1 MRSRPRVIYWDNLPA
16 PYAVERYNT
25 LAGRGNLDF
34 SVWFLRRTDPD
45 RSWAVRESE
54 WRFRGTY
61 IEDPSEGLGSLN
73 RFVRRCDEARPDL
86 VLSLYGERP
95 FVIGHAVLKALDIRT
110 AVLVLPTFD
119 AWIRRTWWKE
129 LAKGII
135 FRSADAAKV
144 PGPDGLAYARR
155 YGFPTERVSFV
166 TQSVDVERYARPI
179 SAEERRCIRQR
190 LGVDGCVFLYV
201 GRFWTGKGLF
211 VLLDAFRRVRAANP
225 GVSLLMIGDGS
236 DEGALRRAAGDRE
249 GVTFGPFVQA
259 PELPAYYAAAD
270 VFVFPTLGD
279 PHGQVIEEAHA
290 AGLPIITT
298 DAAGDVR
305 RRVEEGV
312 SGFIVAAGDAAPL
325 AARMLELAADPGL
338 RHVMGAR
345 GAERVKGWDHQV
357 WAADFERFVNAAVAV
372 PRRWTM
378 AARATALAGTALVS
392 AADVVARAN
401 VFRSRTS
408 AAGTLAAA
416 RATFVAR
423 LNRLAMRLASLPWR
437 LRAQREPTRRF
448 GTRHGG
454 WILPVGELTPPGVCY
469 CVGVGEDTSLEDE
482 LLRSTNCLVWSFDP
496 TPRSIAHVAKQPF
509 DAARFHFVPVGVWH
523 RTETRRFFGHQN
535 PAFETHSAVNLWKTD
550 SYFDAPCTTVAALMR
565 EFGHE
570 RLVLLKIAVEG
581 AEWQVLQ
588 NILDDAVDARIL
600 CVVFCQP
607 VPFWRVTAMVRRLRR
622 GGYHY
627 RRHDEWKFTFVRE
640 TGL

>member
-1 MRSRPRVIYWDNLPA
+1 MRRRPRVIYWDNLPA

-25 LAGRGNLDF
+25 LADRGNLDF
-34 SVWFLRRTDPD
+34 SAWFLRRTDPD

-54 WRFRGTY
+54 WRFHGTY
-61 IEDPSEGLGSLN
+61 IEDPSESLGSVH

-95 FVIGHAVLKALDIRT
+95 FVVGHAVLKALGIRT
-110 AVLVLPTFD
+110 AALVLPTFD

-155 YGFPTERVSFV
+155 YGFPAERVSFV
-166 TQSVDVERYARPI
+166 TQSVDVDRYARPI
-179 SAEERRCIRQR
+179 SVEERRSVRER

-201 GRFWTGKGLF
+201 GRFWSGKGLF
-211 VLLDAFRRVRAANP
+211 VLIDAFRQVRAANRD
-225 GVSLLMIGDGS
+225 VSLLMIGDGP
-236 DEGALRRAAGDRE
+236 DEGELRRAVGDLE
-249 GVTFGPFVQA
+249 GVAFRRFVQA

-290 AGLPIITT
+290 ADLPIVTT

-305 RRVEEGV
+305 RRVEDGV
-312 SGFIVAAGDAAPL
+312 TGFIVPAGEAAPL
-325 AARMLELAADPGL
+325 AARMLELAADPD
-338 RHVMGAR
+338 RRRMMGAR
-345 GAERVKGWDHQV
+345 GAERAKAWDHQV
-357 WAADFERFVNAAVAV
+357 WAADFERFVSAALAV
-372 PRRWTM
+372 PRRST
-378 AARATALAGTALVS
+378 
-392 AADVVARAN
+392 
-401 VFRSRTS
+401 
-408 AAGTLAAA
+408 AAA
-416 RATFVAR
+416 RAFALAGRALVAAADVAARAHVFRSKAAAGGALTAARTTIVAR
-423 LNRLAMRLASLPWR
+423 LNRLGMRLASLPWR
-437 LRAQREPTRRF
+437 LRAWRGPTRRF

-454 WILPVGELTPPGVCY
+454 WILPVGRLTPPGVCY
-469 CVGVGEDTSLEDE
+469 CAGVGEDTSLEDE
-482 LLRSTNCLVWSFDP
+482 LLRRTDCLVWSFDP

-509 DAARFHFVPVGVWH
+509 DPARFRFVPVGVWD
-523 RTETRRFFGHQN
+523 RAETRRFFGHRN
-535 PAFETHSAVNLWKTD
+535 PAFETHSAVNLWETD

-565 EFGHE
+565 EFGHD

-588 NILDDAVDARIL
+588 NILDDAVDVRIL

-607 VPFWRVTAMVRRLRR
+607 APFWRVMAMVRRLRR
-622 GGYHY
+622 GGYRY
-627 RRHDEWKFTFVRE
+627 LCHDEWKFTFVCE
-640 TGL
+640 SSL

>member
-25 LAGRGNLDF
+25 LADRGNLDF
-34 SVWFLRRTDPD
+34 AVWFLRRTDPD

-61 IEDPSEGLGSLN
+61 IEDPSAGLGSVH

-119 AWIRRTWWKE
+119 AWIRRAWWKE

-155 YGFPTERVSFV
+155 YGFPAERVSFV
-166 TQSVDVERYARPI
+166 TQSVDIDRYSLAI
-179 SAEERRCIRQR
+179 SADERRYVRQR

-211 VLLDAFRRVRAANP
+211 LLIDAFRRVRAADP
-225 GVSLLMIGDGS
+225 GVSLLMIGDGP
-236 DEGALRRAAGDRE
+236 DEGALRRAVGDLE
-249 GVTFGPFVQA
+249 GVTFQPFVQA
-259 PELPAYYAAAD
+259 RELPAYYAAAD

-312 SGFIVAAGDAAPL
+312 SGFIVPAGEAAPL

-357 WAADFERFVNAAVAV
+357 WAADFEQFVSAALTV
-372 PRRWTM
+372 RRRSTM
-378 AARATALAGTALVS
+378 AARATDLAGRVLVTA
-392 AADVVARAN
+392 AEVVARAH
-401 VFRSRTS
+401 VFRNK
-408 AAGTLAAA
+408 AAGGALTAVQ
-416 RATFVAR
+416 TTVVAR
-423 LNRLAMRLASLPWR
+423 LNRLGMRLASLPWR
-437 LRAQREPTRRF
+437 LGAPREPMRRF

-454 WILPVGELTPPGVCY
+454 WLLPVGKLTPPGVCY

-482 LLRSTNCLVWSFDP
+482 LLRRTDCLVWSFDP
-496 TPRSIAHVAKQPF
+496 TPRSTAHVAKQPF
-509 DAARFHFVPVGVWH
+509 DPARFRFVPAGVWD
-523 RTETRRFFGHQN
+523 RAETRRFFGHQN

-550 SYFDAPCTTVAALMR
+550 SYFEAPCTTVAALMR
-565 EFGHE
+565 EFGHD

-607 VPFWRVTAMVRRLRR
+607 ASFWRVTAMVRRLRR
-622 GGYHY
+622 GGYRY
-627 RRHDEWKFTFVRE
+627 LCHDEWKFTFVRE